1 VCVCANMC
9 NIAYWNN
16 AAYRYLREQAQ
27 SCRSSGVCLFR
38 NTGACTWN
46 DCVSACALKCLHSV
60 HMSAFS
66 SHVCMCAQ
74 TSAFRSHVCMCSQVS
89 AFRSHVCIQ
98 FTCLHVCS
106 NVCIPLTCLHVLS
119 SVCIPFTCL
128 HMLLHSVHMS
138 ACAQASAFRSH
149 VCMCSQMSA
158 CVLKRLHS
166 VHMSACAL
174 KCLHVCS
181 SVCMCSQVSACV
193 LKRLHSAHMSACA
206 LKCLHCDHMSA
217 CAPAF
222 RSHVCMCSSV
232 CIVCIVIIRLHAPLS
247 RRKNVNSSSQGAGM
261 IGLCHT
267 RVRTEVCVHM
277 DTCLCPCLITN
288 QTYN

>member
-1 VCVCANMC
+1 
-9 NIAYWNN
+9 
-16 AAYRYLREQAQ
+16 
-27 SCRSSGVCLFR
+27 
-38 NTGACTWN
+38 
-46 DCVSACALKCLHSV
+46 
-60 HMSAFS
+60 
-66 SHVCMCAQ
+66 MCACLGIQ
-74 TSAFRSHVCMCSQVS
+74 VHVRGMIAF
-89 AFRSHVCIQ
+89 
-98 FTCLHVCS
+98 
-106 NVCIPLTCLHVLS
+106 LHVLS

-128 HMLLHSVHMS
+128 HSVHM
-138 ACAQASAFRSH
+138 
-149 VCMCSQMSA
+149 
-158 CVLKRLHS
+158 
-166 VHMSACAL
+166 
-174 KCLHVCS
+174 
-181 SVCMCSQVSACV
+181 SACV

>member
-1 VCVCANMC
+1 VCANMC

-89 AFRSHVCIQ
+89 AFRSHVCI
-98 FTCLHVCS
+98 CS
-106 NVCIPLTCLHVLS
+106 
-119 SVCIPFTCL
+119 CIPFTCL
-128 HMLLHSVHMS
+128 H
-138 ACAQASAFRSH
+138 
-149 VCMCSQMSA
+149 
-158 CVLKRLHS
+158 VLKRLHS

-181 SVCMCSQVSACV
+181 SVCIPFTCLHVLSNVCMCAQAF
-193 LKRLHSAHMSACA
+193 ACA
-206 LKCLHCDHMSA
+206 LKCLHVCSSVCIPLTCLHVLSSVCIVITCLHVLLHSVHMSA
-217 CAPAF
+217 CAQVSA
-222 RSHVCMCSSV
+222 
-232 CIVCIVIIRLHAPLS
+232 LS
-247 RRKNVNSSSQGAGM
+247 A
-261 IGLCHT
+261 L
-267 RVRTEVCVHM
+267 
-277 DTCLCPCLITN
+277 
-288 QTYN
+288 